1 MDTKEKERQN
11 PKQGFS
17 YTLEESLA
25 VALAGGGVALANAAC
40 RYVNK
45 TDAMTIAGAK
55 FPAKIDNDYKNLIN
69 WLNDKTRWMCDNR
82 STETFEETRY
92 CLIGDILAGILD
104 GRSTGEVQKE
114 MEGKIKKY
122 ERETYHANHTI
133 QDRYSDWEGFDEES
147 DYIEGNR
154 GGDRKS
160 EFELEEEE
168 CDWWTRKS
176 T

>member
-1 MDTKEKERQN
+1 MNTNENERG
-11 PKQGFS
+11 KGGFS

-25 VALAGGGVALANAAC
+25 IALAEGGVALANAAC

-45 TDAMTIAGAK
+45 TDAMTIAGAR
-55 FPAKIDNDYKNLIN
+55 FPAKIDNDYQNLIN

-92 CLIGDILAGILD
+92 CLIGDILAGILE
-104 GRSTGEVQKE
+104 GRSAEDVQSE
-114 MEGKIKKY
+114 IEGKIKKY
-122 ERETYHANHTI
+122 ESEIYHANHTI
-133 QDRYSDWEGFDEES
+133 QDRYSDREGLDEES

-160 EFELEEEE
+160 EFGFEEEE

-176 T
+176 A